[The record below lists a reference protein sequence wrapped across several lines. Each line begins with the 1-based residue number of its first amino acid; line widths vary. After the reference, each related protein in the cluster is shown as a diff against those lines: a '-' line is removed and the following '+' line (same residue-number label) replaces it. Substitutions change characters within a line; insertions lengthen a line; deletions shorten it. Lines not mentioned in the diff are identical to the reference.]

1 MSATLSVGPLAV
13 PWSLLLAF
21 AALAAG
27 WTVAGRIA
35 RRRGVDVEMPLY
47 LLLAAGMLAARAA
60 FVAAHADSYAATPWN
75 AFDVRDGGWRPLA
88 GLLGAIAAAAL
99 LVAWRRALVRPL
111 AAGLA
116 IAAVMWAA
124 GSFALASLQP
134 AGARLP
140 DLTLVSLENQPV
152 ALRGYEGRPV
162 VLNLWASWCPPCRRE
177 MPVLQQAQQANPGV
191 QFVFVN
197 QGEEAA
203 KVRAFLAGNHLALG
217 NVLLDRHGQAG
228 VQLGHRALPATLF
241 FDARGRLV
249 DTRVGELSAASLAE
263 RLDLLDP
270 DTPPKP

>member
-1 MSATLSVGPLAV
+1 MNATLTLGPLAL

-21 AALAAG
+21 AALGAG
-27 WTVAGRIA
+27 WATAGRIA
-35 RRRGVDVEMPLY
+35 RPRSTRVELPLY
-47 LLLAAGMLAARAA
+47 LLLAAGLLAARIA
-60 FVAAHADSYAATPWN
+60 FVAAHADTYAAAPWS
-75 AFDVRDGGWRPLA
+75 ALDVRDGGWRPLA
-88 GLLGAIAAAAL
+88 GLLGAVAAAAL

-111 AAGLA
+111 AAGLG
-116 IAAVMWAA
+116 IAAVVWGA

-140 DLTLVSLENQPV
+140 DLTLASLANEPV
-152 ALRGYEGRPV
+152 ALRGYEGHPV

-177 MPVLQQAQQANPGV
+177 MPVLQQAQQAHPGV

-197 QGEEAA
+197 QGEQAA
-203 KVRAFLAGNHLALG
+203 KVGIFLAANRLALR
-217 NVLLDRHGQAG
+217 NVLLDPHGQAG

-263 RLDLLDP
+263 RLELLAP
-270 DTPPKP
+270 ASPPKP